1 MTQYKSIRMDIQA
14 GREAIGHTRL
24 TVNSEKFRK
33 GGLIIREGSQNFLH
47 KKREVEQPDQ

>member
-1 MTQYKSIRMDIQA
+1 MDIQA
-14 GREAIGHTRL
+14 GKEAIGHARL

-33 GGLIIREGSQNFLH
+33 GGLIIREGSQNYLH